1 VLEVRGLEPTRYRP
15 PTWATVLSIALIVG
29 LIAPVM
35 YLVTTF
41 LFHFSGG
48 QYRMGPVVD
57 YGALAVIA
65 STLLL
70 TAIVWKVRS
79 PAAALKCAAIA
90 APVAWVVAILVEWGF
105 SFALG
110 AG

>member
-1 VLEVRGLEPTRYRP
+1 VRSAPSK
-15 PTWATVLSIALIVG
+15 WATALSIAIIIG
-29 LIAPVM
+29 PAAIVM

-57 YGALAVIA
+57 YGALTVIA
-65 STLLL
+65 GTLVL
-70 TAIVWKVRS
+70 TGIAWRVRS
-79 PAAALKCAAIA
+79 PAAAVKTAVIA
-90 APVAWVVAILVEWGF
+90 TPVAWAVAIAVEWGL
-105 SFALG
+105 SFAWG

>member
-1 VLEVRGLEPTRYRP
+1 VRSP
-15 PTWATVLSIALIVG
+15 PSKSATGLSIAIIVG
-29 LIAPVM
+29 PAAVVM

-65 STLLL
+65 VTLLL
-70 TAIVWKVRS
+70 TAIAWRVRS
-79 PAAALKCAAIA
+79 PAAALKTATIA
-90 APVAWVVAILVEWGF
+90 TIVAWVLAIVVEWGL
-105 SFALG
+105 SFVWG

>member
-1 VLEVRGLEPTRYRP
+1 LETPPYRP

-29 LIAPVM
+29 LVAPVM
-35 YLVTTF
+35 YLITTF

-57 YGALAVIA
+57 YGALGVIVGTLVLAVI
-65 STLLL
+65 
-70 TAIVWKVRS
+70 VWRVRT
-79 PAAALKCAAIA
+79 PAAALKWTAIA
-90 APVAWVVAILVEWGF
+90 TPVAWLVAIAVEWGF

-110 AG
+110 G

>member
-1 VLEVRGLEPTRYRP
+1 VEPPPYRP
-15 PTWATVLSIALIVG
+15 PAWATVLSIALIVG
-29 LIAPVM
+29 LVAPVM

-48 QYRMGPVVD
+48 QYRMGAVVD
-57 YGALAVIA
+57 YGALAVVVG
-65 STLLL
+65 TLVL
-70 TAIVWKVRS
+70 AVIVWKVRS
-79 PAAALKCAAIA
+79 PATALKWTAIA
-90 APVAWVVAILVEWGF
+90 TPVAWVVAIVVEWGF